1 MESARD
7 GGEDICRRHLSGRNV
22 IKNFMN
28 RNGTVDF
35 ALRRDRHSLGP
46 RVHQAVR
53 SSIFGSIF
61 LENALKQNFM
71 NRNGPANFD
80 LRRDRRISAARI
92 FGSVRILFFSSFV

>member
-1 MESARD
+1 
-7 GGEDICRRHLSGRNV
+7 
-22 IKNFMN
+22 MN
-28 RNGTVDF
+28 RNGPANFD
-35 ALRRDRHSLGP
+35 LRRDRRISGARIFGWAA
-46 RVHQAVR
+46 RVQQAVR

-80 LRRDRRISAARI
+80 LRRDRRISGARI